1 MGGMRSYPI
10 WWSPGDVDTGGEEV
24 VLEARS
30 ACVERTNAT
39 GRDIGGGGGYME
51 GE

>member
-1 MGGMRSYPI
+1 MRSYPI

-30 ACVERTNAT
+30 VERTNAT
-39 GRDIGGGGGYME
+39 GRDIGGGGGYIE

>member
-10 WWSPGDVDTGGEEV
+10 WSPGDVDTGGEEV

-30 ACVERTNAT
+30 EC
-39 GRDIGGGGGYME
+39 
-51 GE
+51 

>member
-1 MGGMRSYPI
+1 MGGMRSYPM
-10 WWSPGDVDTGGEEV
+10 WWSPGEVDTGGDEV

-30 ACVERTNAT
+30 VERTNAT
-39 GRDIGGGGGYME
+39 GRDIGGGGGYIE

>member
-1 MGGMRSYPI
+1 MGGMRSYPM
-10 WWSPGDVDTGGEEV
+10 WSPGDVETGGEEV

-39 GRDIGGGGGYME
+39 GRDIGGGGGYIE